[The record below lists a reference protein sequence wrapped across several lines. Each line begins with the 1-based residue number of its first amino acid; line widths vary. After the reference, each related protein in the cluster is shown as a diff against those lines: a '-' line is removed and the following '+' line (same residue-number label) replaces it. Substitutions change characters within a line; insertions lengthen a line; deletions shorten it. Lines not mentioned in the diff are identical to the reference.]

1 METKFGKVL
10 DRSRNIVV
18 DLKRKREAQCET
30 HLSGSTHTKR
40 KREAR
45 CETHFSGATHMILPV
60 RALLNSSIRSPGKQ
74 MKLNGSRSRCGGHKF
89 HQKESILR
97 YYLNF
102 RRSGLPQRLM
112 YYQNGQWT
120 DFPENIVSMAKQD
133 LRIKKSATEVVFN
146 GNNYVLDFFHMMLLD
161 VKSGVQQP
169 IAWIDEAGKC
179 FFPEVFADCDELNLC
194 CHCEENDRID
204 IDSETE
210 GFNDLEMRLEIEVN
224 GADISIS
231 KESSGESNPNVE
243 QVNFCLE
250 PAAKNHVANVG
261 DHHVKMSDTK
271 AKDNS
276 GENYQMVE
284 NVVGRYDSKWE
295 HTNPD
300 VVSEMFLKGI
310 SSPASANI
318 IELLRISSAFMEVRK
333 ELFQKQVEITR
344 KHRGDAFLSYAWL
357 PSSKGMLMSI
367 MKYGLANYYPSRTN
381 SSYGIGVHLF
391 PANCTEISAKH
402 SDVDENGVQY
412 MILCRVIMGNME
424 LVSPGS
430 KQFHPSSEDFDNG
443 VDSIENPKCYVVW
456 TMNMSTHIFPEYV
469 VSFKFSPDSEGYLF
483 GNKSPN
489 VSAVT
494 SCQGHVDQVPA
505 DTLPTVLGSDSDQN
519 SLGLASKKAA
529 RTPKSPW
536 MPFPMLF
543 AAISRK
549 VRQEDMN
556 LVCTNYELFKCKK
569 INRDE
574 FVRKLRLI
582 VGDTL
587 LRSTITSLQCQVP
600 PKSMELVTVRQE
612 QGSIFLE

>member
-1 METKFGKVL
+1 METKFEKVL

-18 DLKRKREAQCET
+18 DLKRKREARCET
-30 HLSGSTHTKR
+30 HL
-40 KREAR
+40 
-45 CETHFSGATHMILPV
+45 SGATHMILPV
-60 RALLNSSIRSPGKQ
+60 RPLLNSSIRPLGKRT
-74 MKLNGSRSRCGGHKF
+74 KLNGSRSRCGGYEF
-89 HQKESILR
+89 HQKESLLR

-112 YYQNGQWT
+112 YYQNSQWT

-133 LRIKKSATEVVFN
+133 LRIKKSAMEVVFN

-161 VKSGVQQP
+161 LKSGMQQP

-179 FFPEVFADCDELNLC
+179 FFPEVFAYCDELHER
-194 CHCEENDRID
+194 CHCEDNDCVD
-204 IDSETE
+204 VASETE
-210 GFNDLEMRLEIEVN
+210 GSNDLELRLEIEVN
-224 GADISIS
+224 GEDISSS
-231 KESSGESNPNVE
+231 KESSGESNANVE
-243 QVNFCLE
+243 QVNFFHE
-250 PAAKNHVANVG
+250 PAAKNRIAKVG
-261 DHHVKMSDTK
+261 DNHVRISDTK

-276 GENYQMVE
+276 VENYQMVE
-284 NVVGRYDSKWE
+284 NAVGRYNSKWE
-295 HTNPD
+295 HMDPEA
-300 VVSEMFLKGI
+300 VSEMFLKGI
-310 SSPASANI
+310 SSAASANI
-318 IELLRISSAFMEVRK
+318 IELQRISSTFMEVRK

-344 KHRGDAFLSYAWL
+344 KHRGDALLSYAWL
-357 PSSKGMLMSI
+357 PSSKGMIKSI

-391 PANCTEISAKH
+391 PANCSEISAKY

-424 LVSPGS
+424 LVCPGS

-443 VDSIENPKCYVVW
+443 VDSVENPKCYVVW
-456 TMNMSTHIFPEYV
+456 TMNMGTHIFPEYV
-469 VSFKFSPDSEGYLF
+469 VSFKFSPDSEGYLV

-494 SCQGHVDQVPA
+494 SCQGPVDQVPA
-505 DTLPTVLGSDSDQN
+505 DTLPAVLGSDCYQN
-519 SLGLASKKAA
+519 SLGLASKKAS

-556 LVCTNYELFKCKK
+556 LVCSNYELFKGKK

-600 PKSMELVTVRQE
+600 PKSMEMVTVKQE
-612 QGSIFLE
+612 QESICLE